1 MIGYIYKVKCLTTN
15 KFYIGSTTNI
25 KTRINRHKYTNDNIV
40 IQKIKVNNNYKIII
54 LVKRQFESKKDLRM
68 LENLY
73 IIFGWKTNNCINKNM
88 SYTNKK
94 LSKIRD
100 EQLIKCI
107 LCNNMIKRGS
117 SLRHVRKCYEINY

>member
-25 KTRINRHKYTNDNIV
+25 ENRIRKHKTGNDNMV
-40 IQKIKVNNNYKIII
+40 IQQIKKNRNYKIII
-54 LVKRQFESKKDLRM
+54 LVKREFNSKKHLRM

-73 IIFGWKTNNCINKNM
+73 IIFGWKTNYCINKNM

-100 EQLIKCI
+100 QQLIKCV
-107 LCNNMIKRGS
+107 LCNNMIKRGY
-117 SLRHVRKCYEINY
+117 SLSHVRKCYQINY